1 MSNTADRDVDLT
13 GTGPQGWR
21 SDTRPDPGHQP
32 DPRNLIGQ
40 LAPRQQLLKRHGAI
54 SVGPFV
60 CHGGS
65 VMTTSLYSE
74 YLLPDGNE
82 LDSSLLSNTLFLLA

>member
-1 MSNTADRDVDLT
+1 MSNTADRDVDLIAT
-13 GTGPQGWR
+13 RPQGWR
-21 SDTRPDPGHQP
+21 ADTRPDPGHQP

-54 SVGPFV
+54 SVGPVV

-74 YLLPDGNE
+74 YLLLDGDE
-82 LDSSLLSNTLFLLA
+82 LGSSLFSNAFFLLA